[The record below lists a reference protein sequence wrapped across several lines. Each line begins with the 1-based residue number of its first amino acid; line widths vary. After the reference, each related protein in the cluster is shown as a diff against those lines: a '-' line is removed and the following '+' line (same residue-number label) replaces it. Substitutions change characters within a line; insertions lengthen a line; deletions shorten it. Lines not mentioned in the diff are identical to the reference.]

1 MMRNVMVLLAVGILI
16 GYGAS
21 VALNS
26 EGVGVTQVS
35 VASMSLF
42 STNIS
47 PSYSTILVPA
57 VDENGDGV
65 VTNLTVQAKPGTGK
79 VLVDINS
86 LVFWVDTQN
95 SIRVAGKVAESASG
109 LKIGNYDITYSILT
123 NASVVEGP
131 SAGAALTLA
140 TIAALEGKRIRSD
153 VMITGTIEPDGS
165 IGKVGDVLAKA
176 KAAKDLGASLFVVPE
191 WQSADV
197 KRTYEKNCRDFL
209 LSTFCSTEWKS
220 VKMNISQTVGISV
233 VEAKNI
239 YDAMNFVFESATH
252 D

>member
-1 MMRNVMVLLAVGILI
+1 MMKNFLALLAIGIVI
-16 GYGAS
+16 GYGVS

-26 EGVGVTQVS
+26 EDIGKTQVS
-35 VASMSLF
+35 VANMNSF
-42 STNIS
+42 AANIS

-57 VDENGDGV
+57 VDEDGNGV
-65 VTNLTVQAKPGTGK
+65 VTNLTVQARPGTGK

-109 LKIGNYDITYSILT
+109 LRIGNYDITYSILT
-123 NASVVEGP
+123 NASAVEGP

-165 IGKVGDVLAKA
+165 IGEVGDVLAKA
-176 KAAKDLGASLFVVPE
+176 EAAKELGASLFVVPE
-191 WQSADV
+191 GQSVDV
-197 KRTYEKNCRDFL
+197 KRTYEKDCREFF

-233 VEAKNI
+233 VEARNI
-239 YDAMNFVFESATH
+239 YDAMNFVFEQ
-252 D
+252 DVL

>member
-1 MMRNVMVLLAVGILI
+1 MTKNIPVLLAIGILI

-26 EGVGVTQVS
+26 ENIGGTQIS
-35 VASMSLF
+35 VASMNSF
-42 STNIS
+42 ATNIS
-47 PSYSTILVPA
+47 PGYSTILVPA
-57 VDENGDGV
+57 VDENGNGV

-95 SIRVAGKVAESASG
+95 SIRVAGRVAESTSG
-109 LKIGNYDITYSILT
+109 LRIGNYDITYSILT
-123 NASVVEGP
+123 NASAVEGP

-140 TIAALEGKRIRSD
+140 TIAALEGRRIRSD

-165 IGKVGDVLAKA
+165 IGGVGDVLAKA
-176 KAAKDLGASLFVVPE
+176 EAAKRLGASLFIVPE
-191 WQSADV
+191 GQSVDV
-197 KRTYEKNCRDFL
+197 KRTYEKSCRDFL

-220 VKMNISQTVGISV
+220 VKTNISQAVGISV
-233 VEAKNI
+233 AEAKDV
-239 YDAMNFVFESATH
+239 YDAMNFVFE
-252 D
+252 